1 MRGILL
7 STNDILKYKSVYPQ
21 IPFKTLIKEIDENK
35 VENIYFTPSLDSVIA
50 EDKIEHKIAVLVNE
64 DVITSYD
71 IIQRLKLTAIIQGIN
86 LNAQNTQLMVN
97 NVVDE
102 LIREKVKLSKINKY
116 KIEIKNEEYKEF
128 EINFFTRNKF
138 NQDEILNLLKENNIN
153 YNELKKYL
161 MGELAWNKLVNGLFF
176 RLTSISDLEVDE
188 LISKNPSLSV
198 EQAENLV
205 IQRQLDL
212 QSSKLLRDIMNEAT
226 IEYK

>member
-1 MRGILL
+1 MLMNI
-7 STNDILKYKSVYPQ
+7 YKSLLVIFFVFFSSCY
-21 IPFKTLIKEIDENK
+21 
-35 VENIYFTPSLDSVIA
+35 VIA
-50 EDKIEHKIAVLVNE
+50 DDRVGHKIAVLVNE

-102 LIREKVKLSKINKY
+102 LIREKVKLSKINEY
-116 KIEIKNEEYKEF
+116 QIEIKNEEYKEF

-153 YNELKKYL
+153 YQEFKNYL
-161 MGELAWNKLVNGLFF
+161 MGEMAWNKLVNGLFF
-176 RLTSISDLEVDE
+176 RLTSISDIEVDE

>member
-1 MRGILL
+1 MKI
-7 STNDILKYKSVYPQ
+7 YKP
-21 IPFKTLIKEIDENK
+21 LIFIFIVFFSSYCAK
-35 VENIYFTPSLDSVIA
+35 A
-50 EDKIEHKIAVLVNE
+50 EDKIEHKIAVLVND

-86 LNAQNTQLMVN
+86 LNAQNTQPMVN

-102 LIREKVKLSKINKY
+102 LIREKVKLSKINEY
-116 KIEIKNEEYKEF
+116 QIEIKNEEYKEF
-128 EINFFTRNKF
+128 EINFFTRNKL
-138 NQDEILNLLKENNIN
+138 NQDEILNLLRENNIN
-153 YNELKKYL
+153 YRELKEFL
-161 MGELAWNKLVNGLFF
+161 MGELAWNKLINGLFF

-188 LISKNPSLSV
+188 LVNKNPSLSI

>member
-1 MRGILL
+1 MLMNI
-7 STNDILKYKSVYPQ
+7 YKSLLVIFFVFFSPY
-21 IPFKTLIKEIDENK
+21 
-35 VENIYFTPSLDSVIA
+35 YVIA
-50 EDKIEHKIAVLVNE
+50 DDKIEHKIAVLVNE
-64 DVITSYD
+64 DVISSYD
-71 IIQRLKLTAIIQGIN
+71 IIQRLNI
-86 LNAQNTQLMVN
+86 NAQNTQLMVN

-102 LIREKVKLSKINKY
+102 LIREKVKLSKINEY
-116 KIEIKNEEYKEF
+116 QIEIKNEEYKEF

-153 YNELKKYL
+153 YQEFKNYL
-161 MGELAWNKLVNGLFF
+161 MGEMAWNKLVNGLFF
-176 RLTSISDLEVDE
+176 RLTSISDIEVDE

>member
-1 MRGILL
+1 M
-7 STNDILKYKSVYPQ
+7 TD
-21 IPFKTLIKEIDENK
+21 
-35 VENIYFTPSLDSVIA
+35 
-50 EDKIEHKIAVLVNE
+50 DKIEHKIAVLVNE

-86 LNAQNTQLMVN
+86 LNAQNSQLIAN

-102 LIREKVKLSKINKY
+102 LILEKLKLI
-116 KIEIKNEEYKEF
+116 KIEEYQIEITNQEYKEF

-138 NQDEILNLLKENNIN
+138 NQDEILKILEENNIN
-153 YNELKKYL
+153 YQELKNYL
-161 MGELAWNKLVNGLFF
+161 MGELAWNKLINGLFF
-176 RLTSISDLEVDE
+176 RLTSISDLEVDK
-188 LISKNPSLSV
+188 LISKNPSLSIK
-198 EQAENLV
+198 QAENLV

>member
-1 MRGILL
+1 MNICKSLL
-7 STNDILKYKSVYPQ
+7 FIFFVFFSTYN
-21 IPFKTLIKEIDENK
+21 
-35 VENIYFTPSLDSVIA
+35 VIA
-50 EDKIEHKIAVLVNE
+50 DDKIEHKIAVLVNE

-86 LNAQNTQLMVN
+86 LNAQNTQIMIN

-102 LIREKVKLSKINKY
+102 LIREKVKLSKINEY
-116 KIEIKNEEYKEF
+116 QIKVKDEEYTEF
-128 EINFFTRNKF
+128 EINFFTRNKID
-138 NQDEILNLLKENNIN
+138 QDEILNLLRENRVN
-153 YNELKKYL
+153 YHELKKYL
-161 MGELAWNKLVNGLFF
+161 MGELTWNKLINGLFF

>member
-1 MRGILL
+1 MNI
-7 STNDILKYKSVYPQ
+7 YKS
-21 IPFKTLIKEIDENK
+21 L
-35 VENIYFTPSLDSVIA
+35 LVIIIIFFSSYCA
-50 EDKIEHKIAVLVNE
+50 IADDKIEHKIAVLVNE

-71 IIQRLKLTAIIQGIN
+71 IIKRLKLNAIIQGIN
-86 LNAQNTQLMVN
+86 LNAQNTQLMVS

-102 LIREKVKLSKINKY
+102 LIREKVKLSKINEYQVKV
-116 KIEIKNEEYKEF
+116 KDEEYTEF

-138 NQDEILNLLKENNIN
+138 NQDEILNLLGENNIN
-153 YNELKKYL
+153 YQELKNYL
-161 MGELAWNKLVNGLFF
+161 MGELSWKKLINGLFY
-176 RLTSISDLEVDE
+176 RLTSISDLEVDN

>member
-1 MRGILL
+1 MLTNICKSLL
-7 STNDILKYKSVYPQ
+7 VIFFV
-21 IPFKTLIKEIDENK
+21 LISSHN
-35 VENIYFTPSLDSVIA
+35 VIA
-50 EDKIEHKIAVLVNE
+50 KDKIEHKIAVLVNE

-102 LIREKVKLSKINKY
+102 LIREKVKLSKINEY
-116 KIEIKNEEYKEF
+116 QIKVKDEEYAEF
-128 EINFFTRNKF
+128 EINFFTRNKI
-138 NQDEILNLLKENNIN
+138 NQDEILNLLRENKIN
-153 YNELKKYL
+153 YHELKKYL
-161 MGELAWNKLVNGLFF
+161 MGELAWNKLINGLFF

>member
-1 MRGILL
+1 MFIKIYKSLLVILFILL
-7 STNDILKYKSVYPQ
+7 
-21 IPFKTLIKEIDENK
+21 IPNSI
-35 VENIYFTPSLDSVIA
+35 IA

-64 DVITSYD
+64 DIITSYD
-71 IIQRLKLTAIIQGIN
+71 IIQRLKLTAIIQDIN

-102 LIREKVKLSKINKY
+102 LIREKVKLIKINEY
-116 KIEIKNEEYKEF
+116 EIKAEDDEYGQFEE
-128 EINFFTRNKF
+128 NFFKRNKI
-138 NQDEILNLLKENNIN
+138 NQDEMFSLLAENKIN
-153 YNELKKYL
+153 YQELKKYL
-161 MGELAWNKLVNGLFF
+161 MGELAWNKLINGLFF

-198 EQAENLV
+198 ELAENLV

>member
-1 MRGILL
+1 MLI
-7 STNDILKYKSVYPQ
+7 NIHKS
-21 IPFKTLIKEIDENK
+21 LIVIF
-35 VENIYFTPSLDSVIA
+35 IIFFSSYYAIA
-50 EDKIEHKIAVLVNE
+50 EDKIEHKIAVLVND

-71 IIQRLKLTAIIQGIN
+71 IIQRLKLMAIIQGIN
-86 LNAQNTQLMVN
+86 LNAENTQLMVN

-102 LIREKVKLSKINKY
+102 LIREKLKLGKINEY
-116 KIEIKNEEYKEF
+116 QIEIKNKEYKEF

-153 YNELKKYL
+153 YQELKKYL
-161 MGELAWNKLVNGLFF
+161 MGELAWNKLINGLFF

-188 LISKNPSLSV
+188 LVNKNPSLSI

-226 IEYK
+226 VEYK

>member
-1 MRGILL
+1 MLMNI
-7 STNDILKYKSVYPQ
+7 YKS
-21 IPFKTLIKEIDENK
+21 LI
-35 VENIYFTPSLDSVIA
+35 VIFFVFFSSYYIIA
-50 EDKIEHKIAVLVNE
+50 DDKIEHKIAVLVNE

-102 LIREKVKLSKINKY
+102 LIREKVKISKINEY
-116 KIEIKNEEYKEF
+116 QIKVNDEEYTEF
-128 EINFFTRNKF
+128 EINFFTRNKI
-138 NQDEILNLLKENNIN
+138 NKDEILNLLRENKIN
-153 YNELKKYL
+153 YQELKEFL
-161 MGELAWNKLVNGLFF
+161 MSELAWNKLINGLFF

-188 LISKNPSLSV
+188 IISKNPSLSV
-198 EQAENLV
+198 KQAENLV